1 MAPASPV
8 QQEGRDAL
16 PFPTTHI
23 CTAHG
28 HVEREPYTSVSGSCL
43 LFGLLRNMAES
54 SHIIPHLILHTG
66 NTALPVCGYVS
77 VDVT

>member
-54 SHIIPHLILHTG
+54 SHITPHTSSFTQGTQHCLCV
-66 NTALPVCGYVS
+66 AVS
-77 VDVT
+77 LWM